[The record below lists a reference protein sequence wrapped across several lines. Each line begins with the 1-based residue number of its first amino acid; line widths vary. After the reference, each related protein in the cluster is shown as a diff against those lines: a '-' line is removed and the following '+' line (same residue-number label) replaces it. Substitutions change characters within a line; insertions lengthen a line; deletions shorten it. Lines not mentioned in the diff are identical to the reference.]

1 MSGNEKNEI
10 NETMA
15 GVLQKGTY
23 FEGKLS
29 FEGSLR
35 LGGVF
40 KGEIFTKDI
49 LIIDETADVE
59 ANIEAREVITA
70 GKVKG
75 NIYAEKKISIKSPG
89 KFKGTVTTENL
100 SIDDGVVFEGASYM
114 PENGI

>member
-1 MSGNEKNEI
+1 MSRTEQTESIGL
-10 NETMA
+10 A
-15 GVLQKGTY
+15 GLLREGTH

-40 KGEIFTKDI
+40 KGEIFTRDI
-49 LIIDETADVE
+49 LIIDETAQVE
-59 ANIEAREVITA
+59 ANIEAKEVICA

-75 NIYAEKKISIKSPG
+75 NIYAEKKVRMKAPG

-100 SIDDGVVFEGASYM
+100 SIDDGVIFEGASYM
-114 PENGI
+114 PENVI